1 MTVQS
6 PLPLFETA
14 LDRVLVQEGG
24 FIHHSEDP
32 GGATNLGI
40 TRRTLSQARG
50 RPASVEDVRRLT
62 RAEAASIYRR
72 LYWDAI
78 QGDALPPGIGLAVFD
93 MAVHSGPSRA
103 VRLLQEALG
112 VTADGILG
120 PRTLAA
126 ARAADAADL
135 VRRLSRARLGFLSRL
150 PGWSV
155 FGRGWRRRVLA
166 IEREALLLRSS
177 LMTSQNGDLS

>member
-1 MTVQS
+1 MTAHS
-6 PLPLFETA
+6 PLSLFEAA
-14 LDRVLVQEGG
+14 LDRVLIQEGG
-24 FIHHSEDP
+24 FVNHPDDP

-50 RPASVEDVRRLT
+50 LPASAEDVRRLT

-72 LYWDAI
+72 LYWNAVR
-78 QGDALPPGIGLAVFD
+78 GDELPPGIGLAVFD
-93 MAVHSGPSRA
+93 MAVHSGPSRS

-112 VTADGILG
+112 ITTDGIIG
-120 PRTLAA
+120 PQTLAA
-126 ARAADAADL
+126 VQAVDAADL